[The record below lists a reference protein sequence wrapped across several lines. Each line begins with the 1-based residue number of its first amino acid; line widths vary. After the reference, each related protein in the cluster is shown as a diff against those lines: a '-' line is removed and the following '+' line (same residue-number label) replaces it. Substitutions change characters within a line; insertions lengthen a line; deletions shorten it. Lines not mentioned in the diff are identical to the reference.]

1 MTTPAENEETQPKQP
16 DPRRDVMRVSLTRAA
31 MAWFA
36 EHDPELILE
45 IRKHFAAEFAKQY
58 IAEAVKRAVATELQ
72 EVQQTLDRQV
82 AMVVTQMLTE
92 RPVTVSSMV
101 RSVSLGP
108 AISADIRNQATMAI
122 SDTVAAAAKQA
133 MASLDLPALVQQ
145 AVSRRLVKELDEQV
159 HAALESHRRFL
170 QTQAAQQAAQ
180 AMQNLRAG
188 GIMLAKRVDDFRVDG
203 TPQPGDLGSTPT

>member
-1 MTTPAENEETQPKQP
+1 MTTPAETEETKPKQP

-31 MAWFA
+31 MVWFA

-45 IRKHFAAEFAKQY
+45 IRKHFAAEFTKQY
-58 IAEAVKRAVATELQ
+58 IADAVTRTVIAEIR
-72 EVQQTLDRQV
+72 EVQRELDRQV
-82 AMVVTQMLTE
+82 AQAVTLMLNE
-92 RPVTVSSMV
+92 RPAVVSAMV
-101 RSVSLGP
+101 RDVTLGQ
-108 AISADIRNQATMAI
+108 ATIAGIRNHATASI
-122 SDTVAAAAKQA
+122 NDTVVAVTRQA
-133 MASLDLPALVQQ
+133 VDGLDLQMMVQQ

-188 GIMLAKRVDDFRVDG
+188 GIMPATAQQLYAD
-203 TPQPGDLGSTPT
+203 TLPQPGDLGSTPT